1 MASAIGA
8 EREDLVLFRGCHEH
22 CPQQPV
28 SLRGDRHRH
37 PAVKAAPLRSAA
49 ARSAPRSGL
58 RPRSRGRANS
68 MHQAD

>member
-1 MASAIGA
+1 MNSARRATELALI
-8 EREDLVLFRGCHEH
+8 LI
-22 CPQQPV
+22 
-28 SLRGDRHRH
+28 
-37 PAVKAAPLRSAA
+37 KAAPLRSAA